1 MADDRVLISADIFC
15 HVLFL
20 SPYYVL
26 FLSPYYDGAHAA
38 APPMACI
45 KTETFG
51 RPASNSELEQTCLE
65 DDSGCGSFLDVGGPL
80 RGGLTLAQ
88 IRRYNRSSVQF
99 RPEYYSMKVSLRSTY
114 AIMAAVDMALH
125 ADSGPIQAKS
135 IARRQSIPVRF
146 LEQVLHA
153 MKKGGLISSLRGAQ
167 GGYVL
172 SRKPSDV
179 SVADVLEALE
189 GPVLH
194 PSVNGRSHSMIKSDA
209 LLAKIWARVSEAERR
224 VLEGITIEELAGQ
237 QREIEQ
243 QRTLMYHI

>member
-1 MADDRVLISADIFC
+1 VASCGHDQQSGVLGREY
-15 HVLFL
+15 L
-20 SPYYVL
+20 Y
-26 FLSPYYDGAHAA
+26 GA
-38 APPMACI
+38 
-45 KTETFG
+45 
-51 RPASNSELEQTCLE
+51 
-65 DDSGCGSFLDVGGPL
+65 
-80 RGGLTLAQ
+80 LTLAQ
-88 IRRYNRSSVQF
+88 RWRYNQPSRQF
-99 RPEYYSMKVSLRSTY
+99 RPEYYSMKVSLRFTY
-114 AIMAAVDMALH
+114 AIMAAVDMAMH
-125 ADSGPIQAKS
+125 AGSGPVQAKL

-172 SRKPSDV
+172 SRKPSDM

-189 GPVLH
+189 GPALH
-194 PSVNGRSHSMIKSDA
+194 TGMNGRSYPIIKSDA
-209 LLAKIWARVSEAERR
+209 LLAKIWDRVAEAEHR

>member
-1 MADDRVLISADIFC
+1 
-15 HVLFL
+15 
-20 SPYYVL
+20 
-26 FLSPYYDGAHAA
+26 
-38 APPMACI
+38 
-45 KTETFG
+45 
-51 RPASNSELEQTCLE
+51 
-65 DDSGCGSFLDVGGPL
+65 
-80 RGGLTLAQ
+80 
-88 IRRYNRSSVQF
+88 
-99 RPEYYSMKVSLRSTY
+99 MKVSLRSTY
-114 AIMAAVDMALH
+114 AIMAAVDMAMH
-125 ADSGPIQAKS
+125 AGSSPIQAKS

-189 GPVLH
+189 GPDLH
-194 PSVNGRSHSMIKSDA
+194 MTGLNGRSHPMIKSDA
-209 LLAKIWARVSEAERR
+209 LLAKIWARVSEAERH